1 LRALDIDF
9 RDRLQT
15 TLTGA
20 YRVERELGGGGM
32 SRVFLAEER
41 ALSRRV
47 VVKVLS
53 PDLAA
58 GVNFERFKQEILLTA
73 QLQHPHILPVFTTGE
88 TEGLPYYTMPF
99 VEGESLRVH
108 LMRAGAMPIAVAV
121 SILSD
126 VARALEFA
134 HAKGV
139 VHRDIKPD
147 NILLAGN
154 TATVSDF
161 GIAKALLAS
170 AHASHAV
177 TVSAPRTD
185 LGIVIGTPL
194 YMAPEQ
200 AAADTGFDHR
210 VDLYALGCVAYEM
223 IAGEPPFAGSVA
235 SLIRAHIALAPPPMV
250 TKRADVPEALVVLIE
265 RCLQKDPN
273 DRPASASEILE
284 VLDDLASAHT
294 RGAGPTV
301 DTEVPTIAVLPF
313 VVVTAGEET
322 DHFADGLTDEVIT
335 DLSMIK
341 TLRVISRQSAMR
353 LKGSDKD
360 LRTMARELGARYV
373 LTGSIRRAGSSLR
386 ITAQLVDART
396 DVQLWA
402 DKFHGALE
410 DVFEI
415 QERLSRQ
422 IVDALRLRL
431 TPTEDRRWAQRPIG
445 DVRAYEYYLLARQE
459 IWSFN
464 PQSLDH
470 ALQLVRRAADIVGD
484 NELLFVAEGLIYWQ
498 YVNVGIVP
506 VSQYDEYLQKAD
518 DCAAKAFA
526 LNRESSKGYGLRG
539 AIRHTRADSNGAA
552 SDYKK
557 ALLLDPNDP
566 EALLWLGYHYAVS
579 GRPDLARALM
589 DRLQHVDPL
598 TSINL
603 TMYGMVA
610 MFDGNYPEALTWT
623 QRSVDIDPANPTPR
637 MMHALMLAANGRR
650 EEGVALLDTVAGDTS
665 AMAWARLAP
674 AMACALRGERDD
686 LLRLMTPELRAAA
699 EWDEIFAWWVADC
712 FALVN
717 EADAAID
724 FLERA
729 VEFGFIN
736 APWLSKYEPFL
747 GSLRHEPRFRCM
759 MEAVRTAWRTFE
771 P

>member
-1 LRALDIDF
+1 METDF

-41 ALSRRV
+41 ALCRRV

-58 GVNFERFKQEILLTA
+58 GVNFERFKHEILLTA

-88 TEGLPYYTMPF
+88 TQGLPYYTMPF

-108 LMRAGAMPIAVAV
+108 LMRAGAMPIAGAV
-121 SILSD
+121 SILRD

-170 AHASHAV
+170 HAV

-200 AAADTGFDHR
+200 AAADAGLDHR

-235 SLIRAHIALAPPPMV
+235 SLIRAHIVDVPPPIV
-250 TKRADVPEALVVLIE
+250 TKRADVPEALAVLVE
-265 RCLQKDPN
+265 RCLQKDPD
-273 DRPASASEILE
+273 DRPASAREILE
-284 VLDDLASAHT
+284 VLDNLVSAHT
-294 RGAGPTV
+294 RGPGSMV
-301 DTEVPTIAVLPF
+301 ETEVPMIAVLPF
-313 VVVTAGEET
+313 VVVTAGQET

-360 LRTMARELGARYV
+360 LRTIARELGARYV

-396 DVQLWA
+396 DAQLWA

-431 TPTEDRRWAQRPIG
+431 TPTEDRRLAQRPIG
-445 DVRAYEYYLLARQE
+445 DLRAYE
-459 IWSFN
+459 
-464 PQSLDH
+464 
-470 ALQLVRRAADIVGD
+470 
-484 NELLFVAEGLIYWQ
+484 
-498 YVNVGIVP
+498 VP
-506 VSQYDEYLQKAD
+506 
-518 DCAAKAFA
+518 
-526 LNRESSKGYGLRG
+526 
-539 AIRHTRADSNGAA
+539 
-552 SDYKK
+552 
-557 ALLLDPNDP
+557 P
-566 EALLWLGYHYAVS
+566 
-579 GRPDLARALM
+579 ARAPGDLE
-589 DRLQHVDPL
+589 LQY
-598 TSINL
+598 TI
-603 TMYGMVA
+603 A
-610 MFDGNYPEALTWT
+610 
-623 QRSVDIDPANPTPR
+623 RPR
-637 MMHALMLAANGRR
+637 
-650 EEGVALLDTVAGDTS
+650 
-665 AMAWARLAP
+665 AP
-674 AMACALRGERDD
+674 ARPARGGHCR
-686 LLRLMTPELRAAA
+686 
-699 EWDEIFAWWVADC
+699 
-712 FALVN
+712 
-717 EADAAID
+717 
-724 FLERA
+724 
-729 VEFGFIN
+729 
-736 APWLSKYEPFL
+736 
-747 GSLRHEPRFRCM
+747 
-759 MEAVRTAWRTFE
+759 
-771 P
+771 

>member
-1 LRALDIDF
+1 MDIDF

-58 GVNFERFKQEILLTA
+58 GVNSERFKHEILLTA
-73 QLQHPHILPVFTTGE
+73 QLQHPHIVPVFTTGE

-121 SILSD
+121 SILRD

-154 TATVSDF
+154 TATVTDF

-177 TVSAPRTD
+177 TVSVD

-200 AAADTGFDHR
+200 AAAETGLDHR

-235 SLIRAHIALAPPPMV
+235 SLIRAHIALAPPPIV
-250 TKRADVPEALVVLIE
+250 TKRADVPEALAALVE
-265 RCLQKDPN
+265 RCLQKDPD

-284 VLDDLASAHT
+284 VLDNLASAQT
-294 RGAGPTV
+294 RGSGPTV
-301 DTEVPTIAVLPF
+301 DTEVPAIAVLPF

-360 LRTMARELGARYV
+360 LRTIARELGARYV

-431 TPTEDRRWAQRPIG
+431 TPTEDRRLAQRPIG
-445 DVRAYEYYLLARQE
+445 NVRAYEYYLLARQE

-464 PQSLDH
+464 TQSLDH
-470 ALQLVRRAADIVGD
+470 ALQLVRRAEAIVGA

-518 DCAAKAFA
+518 DCAAKVFA
-526 LNRESSKGYGLRG
+526 LNPESSKGHGLRG

-552 SDYKK
+552 DDYKK

-589 DRLQHVDPL
+589 DRLQQVDPL

-623 QRSVDIDPANPTPR
+623 QRSLDIDPANPTPR

-650 EEGVALLDTVAGDTS
+650 DEAVAMLDTVAGDTS

-686 LLRLMTPELRAAA
+686 LLDLMTPELRAAA
-699 EWDEIFAWWVADC
+699 EWDEIFALWVADC

-717 EADAAID
+717 EVDEAID

-729 VEFGFIN
+729 VEGGVIN

-747 GSLRHEPRFRCM
+747 GSLRNEPRFRCM
-759 MEAVRTAWRTFE
+759 MEAVRTAWRAFE

>member
-1 LRALDIDF
+1 METDF

-41 ALSRRV
+41 ALCRRV

-58 GVNFERFKQEILLTA
+58 GVNFERFKHEILLTA

-121 SILSD
+121 SILRD

-170 AHASHAV
+170 HAV

-200 AAADTGFDHR
+200 AAADAGLDHR

-235 SLIRAHIALAPPPMV
+235 SLIRAHIVDVPPPIV
-250 TKRADVPEALVVLIE
+250 TKRADVPEALAVLVE
-265 RCLQKDPN
+265 RCLQKDPD
-273 DRPASASEILE
+273 DRPASAREILE
-284 VLDDLASAHT
+284 VLDNLVSAHT
-294 RGAGPTV
+294 RGPGSMV
-301 DTEVPTIAVLPF
+301 ETEVPMIAVLPF
-313 VVVTAGEET
+313 VVVTAEQET

-360 LRTMARELGARYV
+360 LRTIARELGARYV

-396 DVQLWA
+396 DAQLWA

-431 TPTEDRRWAQRPIG
+431 TPTEDRRLAQRPIG
-445 DVRAYEYYLLARQE
+445 DLRAYRVPTCSRAKRSGASIHNRSTTRSSSSGARRTLSVTTSCCSSPRGSSTGSMST
-459 IWSFN
+459 WASY
-464 PQSLDH
+464 PC
-470 ALQLVRRAADIVGD
+470 RR
-484 NELLFVAEGLIYWQ
+484 
-498 YVNVGIVP
+498 
-506 VSQYDEYLQKAD
+506 YDEYLRKAEG
-518 DCAAKAFA
+518 CAAKVFA
-526 LNRESSKGYGLRG
+526 LNPESSKGHGLRG
-539 AIRHTRADSNGAA
+539 AIRHNRADPNGAA
-552 SDYKK
+552 RDYKK
-557 ALLLDPNDP
+557 ALVLDPNDP

-589 DRLQHVDPL
+589 DRLQQVDPL

-650 EEGVALLDTVAGDTS
+650 EEGVAMLDAVAGDTS

-674 AMACALRGERDD
+674 AMACALRGERDE
-686 LLRLMTPELRAAA
+686 LLRIMTPELRAAA
-699 EWDEIFAWWVADC
+699 EWDEIFAWWAGDC

-724 FLERA
+724 FIERA

-736 APWLSKYEPFL
+736 APWLSQYEPFL
-747 GSLRHEPRFRCM
+747 ASLRSEPRFGRL
-759 MEAVRTAWRTFE
+759 MEGVRRAWRAFE